1 MRTAGINIKELLFTK
16 NRSNR
21 TEIPGQQK
29 LLILRIPE
37 NHLWNHHMEYEDKET
52 MVLGILSELYNMQ
65 NLKDKRWEGAEDR
78 HPEKTGCTE
87 PH

>member
-1 MRTAGINIKELLFTK
+1 
-16 NRSNR
+16 
-21 TEIPGQQK
+21 
-29 LLILRIPE
+29 
-37 NHLWNHHMEYEDKET
+37 MEYEDKET

-87 PH
+87 PHWMERIILVGGDSRDKDSTA